1 MNRRATFME
10 NGNNFLEVNT
20 TANTI
25 ESCLEYDASVKYSLD
40 DVYKPIDIEMH
51 YQILNSV
58 PQTYNGI
65 QVILLSNKI
74 IQKPFLFPEFC
85 EYCLAVNP
93 DDAKV
98 SSNKIV
104 FNVGC
109 ASERCVADLK
119 LSSAVIEP

>member
-1 MNRRATFME
+1 ME
-10 NGNNFLEVNT
+10 NGNNALDVNT

-51 YQILNSV
+51 YQILNPV
-58 PQTYNGI
+58 PQTDNGI
-65 QVILLSNKI
+65 EQDKFAENQSNNRKCIL
-74 IQKPFLFPEFC
+74 EFC
-85 EYCLAVNP
+85 DYCLAVNP
-93 DDAKV
+93 DDPKLA
-98 SSNKIV
+98 SNKIV

-119 LSSAVIEP
+119 LTSTVIEP